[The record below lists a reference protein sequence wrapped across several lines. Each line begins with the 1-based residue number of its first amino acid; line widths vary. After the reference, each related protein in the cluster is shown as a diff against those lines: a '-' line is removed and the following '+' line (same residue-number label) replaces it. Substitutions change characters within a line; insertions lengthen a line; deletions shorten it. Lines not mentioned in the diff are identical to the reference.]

1 MSWQEFSPV
10 NRRPISKNQS
20 FNRNFGENASLKH
33 ARRNPGGTT
42 TVSID
47 PDVLEYF
54 PDRDSVNNALRGLV
68 SIIKQQREN
77 RPNQPDT
84 YRP

>member
-1 MSWQEFSPV
+1 M

-20 FNRNFGENASLKH
+20 FNRNVGENTPRKH
-33 ARRNPGGTT
+33 ARRNPGGGT

-77 RPNQPDT
+77 RANPMDT
-84 YRP
+84 YLP